1 MTGRQLSVLVDTGTF
16 YEGPRWHD
24 GRWWISDFYRHT
36 VIAITSEGKQ
46 EAIMT
51 VPNQPSGLGWHPDG
65 ALIVVSMKDRQ
76 LLRRDLNGSVDRL
89 ADLEA
94 FGHGPLNDMVVDQR
108 GRAWVGSFGFDF
120 MGGADPVPANIVRV
134 DTDGTTEIVAD
145 DMQFPNGSVITP
157 DDWTL
162 IVAES
167 GGMRLTAF
175 SITLDGTL
183 TNRRIWAQPSPYPVA
198 PDGCCLDAEN
208 HIWAADPLGKRCV
221 RIAEGGEIVD
231 EISMPEGFS
240 AYACMLGG
248 DDGRTFLICAAPGYE
263 ERDRLKANDAVLFTT
278 LVDIPH
284 SGQP

>member
-1 MTGRQLSVLVDTGTF
+1 
-16 YEGPRWHD
+16 
-24 GRWWISDFYRHT
+24 
-36 VIAITSEGKQ
+36 
-46 EAIMT
+46 
-51 VPNQPSGLGWHPDG
+51 
-65 ALIVVSMKDRQ
+65 MKDRQ